1 MTFAL
6 AVSRLLPMCPI
17 ASLCPSWGDMDWM
30 GKLQKKSGK
39 LQKKGKKV
47 AEPLGLM
54 VQNLTSKQLRV
65 VFLG

>member
-30 GKLQKKSGK
+30 GKLQT
-39 LQKKGKKV
+39 GKKV
-47 AEPLGLM
+47 AGPLGLM